1 MKILISAGEVSG
13 DLYGSFLVKEIVRT
27 GRDLSLQIYG
37 MGGEKLKAAGMD
49 LRHDII
55 QRSSVGLIETL
66 PNIIPVYLTFRKMV
80 SYLDK
85 ERPDLV
91 IAIDSQGFNV
101 PFLAEAKKRGIKTV
115 YFIPPQEWLWG
126 TDDNLKKVVSLCDLI
141 ACMFEDGYKAYKK
154 EGANAVYFGH
164 PILDIVKTSTTKEEF
179 LKKHNLK
186 NVFPI
191 ISLGLGSRKQEFK
204 KLLPKILKTAEIIAQ
219 THKEAQ
225 FLVPLANSKYKKTI
239 QRHLNKYNLN
249 IRIIEDSSYNILN
262 ASDLLIT
269 KSGTINVEA
278 CVLNVPN
285 IMMYEVHPITYWL
298 AKKVLKIK
306 VPPHFSLPNLIAK
319 DKIISEFVQEDVVP
333 AKMAEECLKILKNPQ
348 DLKIRMQKVTA
359 ALGSTGAIS
368 KIAKEILKTSG

>member
-13 DLYGSFLVKEIVRT
+13 DLYGSFLIKEIKNA
-27 GRDLSLQIYG
+27 SFFG
-37 MGGEKLKAAGMD
+37 MGGERLKAAGMD

-55 QRSSVGLIETL
+55 DRSSVGLIETL

-80 SYLDK
+80 SYLEK
-85 ERPDLV
+85 EKPDLV

-126 TDDNLKKVVSLCDLI
+126 TDDNLKKVVSLCNLI

-154 EGANAVYFGH
+154 EGANAIYFGH
-164 PILDIVKTSTTKEEF
+164 PILDVVKTSTTKEEF
-179 LKKHNLK
+179 LKKHNIANK
-186 NVFPI
+186 FPI
-191 ISLGLGSRKQEFK
+191 ISLGLGSRRQEFK
-204 KLLPKILKTAEIIAQ
+204 KLLPKILETAKLVAQ
-219 THKEAQ
+219 TYKEAQ

-239 QRHLNKYNLN
+239 QNHLKKYKLN

-269 KSGTINVEA
+269 KSGTINIEA

-285 IMMYEVHPITYWL
+285 IMMYEVSPITYWL
-298 AKKVLKIK
+298 AEKVLKIK
-306 VPPHFSLPNLIAK
+306 VPPYFSLPNLIAK
-319 DKIISEFVQEDVVP
+319 DKIIPEFVQKDALP
-333 AKMAEECLKILKNPQ
+333 KKMAEKCIKILKNPQ
-348 DLKIRMQKVTA
+348 DIKIRMQKVTA
-359 ALGSTGAIS
+359 ALGSPGTIS
-368 KIAKEILKTSG
+368 KIGEAIYKMI